1 MNYPQVP
8 HSQKICI
15 LNSIIRIFNS
25 GIFLFDSDRG
35 SFCPGISNTIYSFV
49 LVVKGQEG
57 LRSSQQSIPESCFT
71 FCGFPL
77 RAHPMKWAALPEFMR
92 KHTLESICVFGKV
105 RFIWCQAILPRRSEL
120 EEPTLP
126 TESPAPCGQATAPR
140 LWLHRSLAPHWNKL
154 PGTPDCPQWGNRLL
168 KDELDANC
176 TVLDRKEKSM
186 LDQHC
191 FPLEVTQQNSSR
203 AMNWNF
209 ICWLFWGTKIIHC
222 TFVLHTE
229 MFYSLVP

>member
-1 MNYPQVP
+1 MTSANLNQKLSILTYLCQTSAVYFYTGKYCTEQPTDCLSAFLNELSQVP

-71 FCGFPL
+71 FCGFAL

-92 KHTLESICVFGKV
+92 KHTLESICVFGKF

-126 TESPAPCGQATAPR
+126 TEGPAPCGQAT
-140 LWLHRSLAPHWNKL
+140 APHWNKL

-168 KDELDANC
+168 KDELDANY
-176 TVLDRKEKSM
+176 
-186 LDQHC
+186 
-191 FPLEVTQQNSSR
+191 
-203 AMNWNF
+203 
-209 ICWLFWGTKIIHC
+209 
-222 TFVLHTE
+222 TE
-229 MFYSLVP
+229 